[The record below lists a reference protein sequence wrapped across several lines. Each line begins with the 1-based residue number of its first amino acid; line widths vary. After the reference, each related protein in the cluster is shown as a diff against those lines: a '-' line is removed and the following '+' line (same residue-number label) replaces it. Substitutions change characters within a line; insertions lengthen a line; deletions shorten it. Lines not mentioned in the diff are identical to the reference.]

1 LNGKDFNRV
10 WISHE
15 EIMNGGTLVFKMG
28 PQPNKNWG
36 LESVAPSM
44 TKK

>member
-1 LNGKDFNRV
+1 
-10 WISHE
+10 
-15 EIMNGGTLVFKMG
+15 MNGGTLVFKMG